1 MIWVWAH
8 LGGQWAFLMCGA
20 LLLTSPSLLSP
31 PGSSSLRVD
40 SLPLVR
46 CVVAHARAGT
56 TSDRTELVHEKA
68 SPAWTLTACGPHAW
82 AGNGWDGGGRG
93 QSLFTKSVHSD
104 RVNWLACAC
113 GDGPGRFSGVWFP
126 VHGSFRAHHGGLF
139 HYQHELRVKSSVRAR
154 LYGTRPLT
162 KMCPGCGPHVKFA
175 DNAI

>member
-1 MIWVWAH
+1 MNSCELASLSSTWHWPGQAAAEASRDRAGPRVFSVWTH
-8 LGGQWAFLMCGA
+8 LGGQWAFLMCGS
-20 LLLTSPSLLSP
+20 LLLPTPSLLSP

-40 SLPLVR
+40 SLRFVR

-68 SPAWTLTACGPHAW
+68 NPAWTLTACGPHAW

-113 GDGPGRFSGVWFP
+113 GDGPGRFPACGSLCTDPSVSTTGVDF
-126 VHGSFRAHHGGLF
+126 
-139 HYQHELRVKSSVRAR
+139 
-154 LYGTRPLT
+154 TIN
-162 KMCPGCGPHVKFA
+162 M
-175 DNAI
+175 N

>member
-1 MIWVWAH
+1 MVSGRFSCVVPCCSRLLH
-8 LGGQWAFLMCGA
+8 L
-20 LLLTSPSLLSP
+20 P

-40 SLPLVR
+40 SLRFAR

-56 TSDRTELVHEKA
+56 TGDRTELVHEKA
-68 SPAWTLTACGPHAW
+68 NPAWTLTACGPHAW

-113 GDGPGRFSGVWFP
+113 GDGPGRFPACGSLCTDPSVSTTGVD
-126 VHGSFRAHHGGLF
+126 
-139 HYQHELRVKSSVRAR
+139 ELRVNSSARAR
-154 LYGTRPLT
+154 LYGARPLT
-162 KMCPGCGPHVKFA
+162 KMCPGCGPDVKFA